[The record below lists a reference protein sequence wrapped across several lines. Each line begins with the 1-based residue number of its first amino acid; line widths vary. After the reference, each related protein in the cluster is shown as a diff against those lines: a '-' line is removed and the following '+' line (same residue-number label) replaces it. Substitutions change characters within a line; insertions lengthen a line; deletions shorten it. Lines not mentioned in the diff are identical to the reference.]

1 VAPVGPWTHAALV
14 KDKESRALG
23 LVAVRGPVGVAL
35 AARLL
40 VAGRAR
46 RHAAADAAAL
56 EARPGADVLARV
68 RAAPHVA
75 RAPAVCTDHPRQAS
89 AREQKDRACLYF
101 ARGCYT
107 YVRTYTYLWRGRR
120 SGAAEE
126 PVVGRRPEQPG
137 RARTGQASPGRV
149 SGFKQRERERE
160 RSGGGRTRMDEG
172 CICMHHAWFI
182 DWVTLVLLLVSRR
195 RDATKATTT
204 ASLLGAM
211 VCVVCLWTKGGAGL
225 EVSRVESCG
234 LAGWGPLL
242 VWWWT
247 GEGRSWPGLNSHNS
261 ECVCHASWARGQ

>member
-75 RAPAVCTDHPRQAS
+75 RAPAVCTDHPRQTS

-137 RARTGQASPGRV
+137 RARTGQASPGRRRF
-149 SGFKQRERERE
+149 SGFKQRE
-160 RSGGGRTRMDEG
+160 
-172 CICMHHAWFI
+172 I
-182 DWVTLVLLLVSRR
+182 RR
-195 RDATKATTT
+195 RDSGGQEWTKGAY
-204 ASLLGAM
+204 ACMVHRLCYLGVAGGEQEERRYQGDDHRKLAGSHG
-211 VCVVCLWTKGGAGL
+211 VCVVPLDEGWSWTGGFSSGELWT
-225 EVSRVESCG
+225 
-234 LAGWGPLL
+234 GWGL
-242 VWWWT
+242 
-247 GEGRSWPGLNSHNS
+247 GASS
-261 ECVCHASWARGQ
+261 CVVVDWRRPKLARVK